1 MRIELIL
8 LVVIVFVVVIDI
20 VLRILKKK
28 SSNDKDLSRENK
40 FNYILNRKRNII
52 TFLLLT
58 AILKPLIH
66 YVFFEEKSNVYDS
79 KKILLGDIDNFDD
92 FNLKDSTGILYKVD
106 HKPGRYYR
114 KIDGDIRYLGP
125 YGLVDIESKEVTES
139 IESDFL
145 HNGGVF
151 TSSGDKLYLDKK
163 KLFMY
168 NKKNINFNE
177 YLNQYFLFKPY
188 IFMISFGIMLLF
200 VLLFN
205 DKIKAR

>member
-79 KKILLGDIDNFDD
+79 KKILLGDIDYFDD

-106 HKPGRYYR
+106 HQSDPILVQRDSKYYYR
-114 KIDGDIRYLGP
+114 ANVFI
-125 YGLVDIESKEVTES
+125 DIESGKATEF

-151 TSSGDKLYLDKK
+151 TSSGDKLYMDKK
-163 KLFMY
+163 NVFMY

>member
-58 AILKPLIH
+58 AILKPIIH

-106 HKPGRYYR
+106 HKAF
-114 KIDGDIRYLGP
+114 IDVSGKLYFSP
-125 YGLVDIESKEVTES
+125 YGLVDIESREVTES
-139 IESDFL
+139 IKSDFL